1 METLKQQ
8 FHSAASGAIA
18 HMRGRAKAL
27 EPFGWTGR
35 RAEWI
40 ALACFHGG
48 VFTRAQ
54 WTRFLGCHH
63 EKVRRA
69 VRALVAQGVAVEENP
84 PRIDGIGRVCRIH
97 GRAIYKALGA
107 GDRRRRRIP
116 SPEVLMRRLLS
127 LDYVLEHRHRPW
139 LPTER
144 EKVAAFEALGIER
157 RILPQRVYRGALGNL
172 RRFFP
177 LRLPVA
183 LDAERAV
190 FVYAE
195 PGHGTTTALHS
206 WGAAHRELWKALWD
220 RGRKIEVVAVVRT
233 WEESRRAGT
242 VLANW
247 ARDPRPSEMDREMS
261 RDLARIERAI
271 LKGDVRVLD
280 EYGGLQAAMRRS
292 VALEKRARRRAG
304 RGLMQRADT
313 WRTVRL
319 AEARF
324 R

>member
-1 METLKQQ
+1 M
-8 FHSAASGAIA
+8 IA
-18 HMRGRAKAL
+18 HLCGRERAL
-27 EPFGWTGR
+27 EAFGWKGR

-40 ALACFHGG
+40 ALACLHGSG
-48 VFTRAQ
+48 VFTRLQ
-54 WTRFLGCHH
+54 WRSFMRCHP

-69 VRALVAQGVAVEENP
+69 VRKLVAQGVAVEEHP
-84 PRIDGIGRVCRIH
+84 PGIDGIGRVCRIH
-97 GRAIYKALGA
+97 GRKIYRALGA
-107 GDRRRRRIP
+107 GDHPRRRIT
-116 SPEVLMRRLLS
+116 SREVLIRRLLA
-127 LDYVLEHRHRPW
+127 LDYVLEHPHLPW
-139 LPTER
+139 LPTEP

-157 RILPQRVYRGALGNL
+157 RFLPQRVYQGALGNL

-177 LRLPVA
+177 LGLPVA

-233 WEESRRAGT
+233 WKESSRAGT

-247 ARDPRPSEMDREMS
+247 ARDPRPSEMDEETS
-261 RDLARIERAI
+261 RDLARIEQAI

-304 RGLMQRADT
+304 RGLMDRAVT
-313 WRTVRL
+313 WRTDRP
-319 AEARF
+319 AGARF
-324 R
+324 SWET